1 MPSPG
6 PGHYEVVDYSD
17 PVKYQCSGA
26 VFLSATSRYD
36 HDWSHDEHPGP
47 GGVLLYLVVINAF
60 HRELK

>member
-47 GGVLLYLVVINAF
+47 GGVLLHL
-60 HRELK
+60 

>member
-47 GGVLLYLVVINAF
+47 GGVICVVLSRLLMHISP
-60 HRELK
+60 